1 MIRTVLLLVFGV
13 GVGGWGEEE
22 VQKKKN
28 DRRRRRRR
36 RRRRSSAGSVSWN
49 RRPVAARPSNWGTV
63 PSNWAAGPLLS
74 APRRRRSCPATVPWP

>member
-28 DRRRRRRR
+28 DRRRRR